1 MSIPISQYIPPP
13 LHPLVSMVVFDTCD
27 SISSF
32 ICSIFL
38 NSTYKWYCIVFVFLF
53 LSYFTLDDNLWVHL
67 CHYKWHYF
75 IPFYGWV
82 INHFVHSSVDGHL
95 GCFHVV
101 AVVNN
106 AAMKAEVHA
115 SFQIMVFLQLYARS
129 GTAGLYGR
137 SSFKRSLH
145 IVLHSGGNT
154 DNLRGFLFLH
164 SLSAGRFFNQ
174 FQFSLLVIGLFIFS
188 VSSWCSLVQPS
199 SWEFVPF

>member
-1 MSIPISQYIPPP
+1 MSIPISQYIPPT

-164 SLSAGRFFNQ
+164 WRRKWQPTPVLSPEK
-174 FQFSLLVIGLFIFS
+174 LHGLS
-188 VSSWCSLVQPS
+188 PTWTVTWGV
-199 SWEFVPF
+199 W